1 MSKRANRRTVVTA
14 ASCAMLGVAAV
25 GGTLAYLTDTE
36 QADNILTVGKVKLD
50 LEEPNFPGNED
61 PKVKDQTPNQ
71 VTRKD
76 PQIENTGN
84 ENMITYMQVSVP
96 TKLLTEVTTD
106 PQTGFSVKGEKKV
119 QPLFYLKD
127 VAGLDD
133 GPNGKKYEHADSMHI
148 AGDGNTYKW
157 VLLNDNYVDAQGNHV
172 DEPVDGGSRVIF
184 VGYNQTVAP
193 GAKTDTLFDVVQFK
207 NFIEEE
213 IPAGEIEHINIKAYG
228 IQDKDLNLAD
238 GSDFKARDD
247 NGNPIVMTDTQL
259 DDVWKLYW
267 GQSGDKVSPEADTT
281 SNKDLKGNDYG
292 DSQNPITDSEG
303 NPVVATFLDEN
314 GNTVQAS
321 SLQDAVDRA
330 NGNTIVLQND
340 LTLDGF
346 KAKSGQNVDLD
357 LNGHELTIL
366 EPVGSRGTETNGM
379 QLLKGSTVH
388 ISNGTILPGEKAK
401 IMIQNYSDLTLED
414 VIVDGSG
421 SSLVDYVLSN
431 NFGNVTITGDTQLIA
446 PDDKAAF
453 DLWYGMARDGSYDD
467 GVSVTFDDGFTG
479 YVKGRVEYDKAGRVT
494 DTNWTDKAALRIN
507 GDGKFD
513 ITFTNSNRGAVQD
526 GANIEI
532 SGGNFSTDVAKYLA
546 AGASQTAESGGRY
559 VVE

>member
-1 MSKRANRRTVVTA
+1 MSKRKANKRTVVTA

-36 QADNILTVGKVKLD
+36 QADNIFTVGHVNLD
-50 LEEPNFPGNED
+50 LEEPNFPGNDD
-61 PKVKDQTPNQ
+61 PEVKEQTPNQ

-96 TKLLTEVTTD
+96 TRLLTEVTTD
-106 PQTGFSVKGEKKV
+106 ETTGFSVKGEKMV

-127 VAGLDD
+127 LEA
-133 GPNGKKYEHADSMHI
+133 PKYQHADSLHTTDN
-148 AGDGNTYKW
+148 GVDYKW
-157 VLLNDNYVDAQGNHV
+157 VPLEDYYVDAEGNRV
-172 DEPVDGGSRVIF
+172 DQPVDGGNRIIF
-184 VGYNQTVAP
+184 VGYNQSVAP
-193 GAKTDTLFDVVQFK
+193 GAKTDSLFDTVQFK

-213 IPAGEIEHINIKAYG
+213 IPDGEIQNINIKAYG

-238 GSDFKARDD
+238 GSDFQAHD
-247 NGNPIVMTDTQL
+247 GMTDAEL
-259 DDVWKLYW
+259 SDVWKLYW
-267 GQSGDKVSPEADTT
+267 GQSGDKVSPDADT
-281 SNKDLKGNDYG
+281 SAEKNLEGNG
-292 DSQNPITDSEG
+292 KENPTTDSEG
-303 NPVVATFLDEN
+303 RPIVASFTKEDGTVVQVATMQE
-314 GNTVQAS
+314 
-321 SLQDAVDRA
+321 AVDQA
-330 NGNTIVLQND
+330 DGAVITLEND
-340 LTLDGF
+340 LTIDGF
-346 KAKSGQNVDLD
+346 KAKAGQEVNID
-357 LNGHELTIL
+357 LNGHELTVG
-366 EPVGSRGTETNGM
+366 ETVGSAGTETNGM

-388 ISNGTILPGEKAK
+388 ISNGTILPGVNSK

-421 SSLVDYVLSN
+421 SDKVLYCLSN

-446 PDDKAAF
+446 PDGDAAF
-453 DLWYGMARDGSYDD
+453 DVYYGLSSSYYD

-479 YVKGRVEYDKAGRVT
+479 YVKGRVEYGKKSSATAADWMDKTV
-494 DTNWTDKAALRIN
+494 LRIN
-507 GDGKFD
+507 GDGRFD
-513 ITFTNSNRGAVQD
+513 VTFADSNGGAVQE

-546 AGASQTAESGGRY
+546 DGASQTAESGGRY